1 MESQENHHHPPEDA
15 GLVPRAEYNEESTL
29 AALTPAALL
38 KRLRVGRSSR
48 FPQMDERQLLAALE
62 SAEWQVR
69 VAAIQTLEEW
79 GERAP
84 IERLIKA
91 VHDEHEA
98 VRAAAAQA
106 LGALAN
112 PGAVAPLIEALHD
125 GVWIVRA
132 TAVQTLGKLGEPAAV

>member
-1 MESQENHHHPPEDA
+1 MRYNNVMESQDNHHHPPEDA
-15 GLVPRAEYNEESTL
+15 SLESRTGYDEEGTL

-38 KRLRVGRSSR
+38 KRLRVGRPSR
-48 FPQMDERQLLAALE
+48 IPEMDEEQLLAALE

-69 VAAIQTLEEW
+69 VAAVQTLEER

-91 VHDEHEA
+91 MQDEHEA

-112 PGAVAPLIEALHD
+112 PGAVAPLTEALHD
-125 GVWIVRA
+125 
-132 TAVQTLGKLGEPAAV
+132 